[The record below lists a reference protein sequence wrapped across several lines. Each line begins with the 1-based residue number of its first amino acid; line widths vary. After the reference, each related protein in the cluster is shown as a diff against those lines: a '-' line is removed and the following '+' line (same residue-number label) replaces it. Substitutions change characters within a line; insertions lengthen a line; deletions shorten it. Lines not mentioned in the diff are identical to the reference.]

1 MWNSYVRKIVLTASL
16 GIWLTAP
23 EAVAQLRSDLHLF
36 SDSFISPS
44 FEATEKTNY
53 QFVGMTLK
61 SPPQSEDPIKM
72 NIEGAV
78 AFGAPLLNYLDI
90 SEFYF
95 QTKPSDDEKLYIGRK
110 LMNWSELDSRWN
122 LGLWQ
127 PLFQWNPL
135 NPEAQGLSGI
145 FWQAERPSYSVTVF
159 ASPIFIPNQGPAFE
173 VVNGQFVP
181 GNPWFRRP
189 PDSVRIFSESTQ
201 VQYNFERPNESQVVF
216 QPSYGA
222 RLLFGSAEAGTL
234 VQLNY
239 MYKPSNELALAYS
252 GILDTSTIKGVVDL
266 KPLVFY
272 HTLSG
277 LDLSHRT
284 GKWRFGISGVA
295 DRPQKDLDLEE
306 RWTRP
311 QFSDAY
317 LVSPFVEYYLPRFA
331 VSLQSLNIYG
341 GEIVEV
347 GDMASPDRPSL
358 SLIYPFQQAIK
369 LTIENRLFLQGLRRL
384 ISKLSYTTSQKND
397 FEFLQWKLS
406 HRFSSLWSMYSELDL
421 LKSGDLSRS
430 NQNEISQ
437 FKNDDRFMIG
447 AAYVF

>member
-1 MWNSYVRKIVLTASL
+1 MSKLHVWKFMLKASFGLVCFVTA
-16 GIWLTAP
+16 A
-23 EAVAQLRSDLHLF
+23 EAQLRSDLHLF

-53 QFVGMTLK
+53 QFVGMTLT
-61 SPPQSEDPIKM
+61 SPPQIEDPIKM
-72 NIEGAV
+72 SIEGAV

-95 QTKPSDDEKLYIGRK
+95 QTKPADSENLFIGRK

-145 FWQAERPSYSVTVF
+145 FWQAERPFYSITAF
-159 ASPIFIPNQGPAFE
+159 ASPVFIPNQGPAFE
-173 VVNGQFVP
+173 IVNGQFVP

-189 PDSVRIFSESTQ
+189 PDSVRIFSESTK

-216 QPSYGA
+216 QSSYGA
-222 RLLFGSAEAGTL
+222 RLTFGSAEEGTSL
-234 VQLNY
+234 HLNY
-239 MYKPSNELALAYS
+239 MYKPSNELALGYS
-252 GILDTSTIKGVVDL
+252 GVLDTTILRGVVDL
-266 KPLVFY
+266 KPQVFY

-277 LDLSHRT
+277 IDLSHRT
-284 GKWRFGISGVA
+284 QNWRLGISNVL
-295 DRPQKDLDLEE
+295 DRPQNNFDLED

-317 LVSPFVEYYLPRFA
+317 LVSPFVEYTHPQFS

-347 GDMASPDRPSL
+347 GDMASADRPGL
-358 SLIYPFQQAIK
+358 TLIYPYQQAVK
-369 LTIENRLFLQGLRRL
+369 LTLENRFLTRGLRRL

-397 FEFLQWKLS
+397 FDFLQWKLN
-406 HRFSSLWSMYSELDL
+406 HRFSSLWSMYSEFDL
-421 LKSGDLSRS
+421 LKSGDLTYA